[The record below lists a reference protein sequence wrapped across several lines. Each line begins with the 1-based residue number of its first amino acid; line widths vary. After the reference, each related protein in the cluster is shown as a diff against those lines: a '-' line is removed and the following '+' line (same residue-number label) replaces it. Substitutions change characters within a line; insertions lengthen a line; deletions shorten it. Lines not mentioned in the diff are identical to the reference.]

1 MVSFCFCFFFFF
13 WVRDKKVFASEYM
26 HHISQVIHSILSS
39 ISACFKVRSGLF
51 MATFV
56 VSQKQNEADGGE
68 DQF

>member
-1 MVSFCFCFFFFF
+1 VFFFFF

-26 HHISQVIHSILSS
+26 HHISQVIHSILSC